1 MIKLFRI
8 LILLLCPLFSMA
20 QWSDTLRVSTRASAL
35 LPLDDSLML
44 VQCRLDSMAL
54 EAMIRSAQV
63 DSIISFSKKFIGT
76 PYRYGGRTTKGF
88 DCSGFMCFVFDNF
101 GLKLPPSSRSQ
112 ALVGE
117 HVAID
122 SVQKGDLV
130 FFKGRNP
137 KSPVIGH
144 VAMVVEVSE
153 TKDIQFIH
161 STKHGLRLDWLS
173 EEPYYKK
180 RFMAS
185 RRIKLE
191 NFPN

>member
-1 MIKLFRI
+1 MTKLIGIIF
-8 LILLLCPLFSMA
+8 LFLCPLFSMA
-20 QWSDTLRVSTRASAL
+20 QWSDTLHVSTRASAL
-35 LPLDDSLML
+35 LPLDDSLQL
-44 VQCRLDSMAL
+44 VQCRRDSLKL
-54 EAMIRSAQV
+54 EAMIRTAQI
-63 DSIISFSKKFIGT
+63 DSIINFSKKFIGT

-88 DCSGFMCFVFDNF
+88 DCSGFMCFVFENF
-101 GLKLPPSSRSQ
+101 GMKLPPSSRSQ

-117 HVAID
+117 QIAID

-153 TKDIQFIH
+153 TNDIQFIH

-173 EEPYYKK
+173 EEPYYMK

-191 NFPN
+191 NTSN